1 MPKITLKEKII
12 FHYAKKLNYLTD
24 IDIQEYYANQV
35 DCNSFILGH
44 SKLSSY
50 QKHVIRVLF
59 VMRCLLKIAEQRKMI
74 TEDQSRNLQKNQLSL
89 IINQRSW
96 QLDVSVAQMFT
107 LETVEGICKLLEDN
121 TVFTKQDSAFLKN
134 LFQQYINT
142 LGAQTKVDSPME
154 VKRQK
159 REQQILAEEFTI
171 DQKNMDL
178 LSPHAQT
185 IQIIDKVMSNSPEEK
200 EKVFIFPNLEQVV
213 KSPMRVQLEDNL
225 DMPND
230 LNHYQIIKLIA
241 KGSMGEIY
249 LANDTKQNRKVAIK
263 ILANDLADSVTS
275 RFMQEAEVLSC
286 LDHPNIINMYE
297 FSFAHAINQYY
308 IAMEFAPGKN
318 VKEILNELTVI
329 EVVDSLKIIS
339 CVVEAL
345 RYSLTRRI
353 IHRDIKPANIMIT
366 SDEGNVKL
374 TDFGIGKIL
383 NQSGN
388 TKTGEVMGTP
398 YYISPEQIVDTRSVD
413 HKTDIYS
420 IGATLYRMI
429 SGKAPYAQYK
439 GLHNIMRAKINEDCV
454 PLHEVMDVP
463 KSISN
468 FVARAMARDPQNR
481 YQTFSQMQRDIQ
493 SILQQYS
500 QF

>member
-12 FHYAKKLNYLTD
+12 FHYAKKLNYLADTD
-24 IDIQEYYANQV
+24 IHEYYSKEI

-44 SKLSSY
+44 SRLSSY
-50 QKHVIRVLF
+50 QKHVIRLLF

-74 TEDQSRNLQKNQLSL
+74 TEEQSRNLQKNQLSV

-96 QLDVSVAQMFT
+96 QLDISVARMFT
-107 LETVEGICKLLEDN
+107 LDIVGGVCKLLEDN
-121 TVFTKQDSAFLKN
+121 TVFTKQDTAFLKN

-142 LGAQTKVDSPME
+142 LGTNNATITPSQI
-154 VKRQK
+154 KRQQ
-159 REQQILAEEFTI
+159 REQQILANEFTI

-185 IQIIDKVMSNSPEEK
+185 IQIIDKVMSTPVEK
-200 EKVFIFPNLEQVV
+200 EKTFIFPNLEKVV
-213 KSPMRVQLEDNL
+213 KAPLRVQLEDNL

-230 LNHYQIIKLIA
+230 LNHYQIIKLVA

-249 LANDTKQNRKVAIK
+249 LAKDTKQNRKVAIK
-263 ILANDLADSVTS
+263 ILANDLADGVTS

-286 LDHPNIINMYE
+286 LNHTNIINMYE

-329 EVVDSLKIIS
+329 DAVDSLNIMS
-339 CVVEAL
+339 DVVEAL

-353 IHRDIKPANIMIT
+353 IHRDIKPANIIIT

-383 NQSGN
+383 NQNGN

-398 YYISPEQIVDTRSVD
+398 YYISPEQIIDTRSVD

-429 SGKAPYAQYK
+429 SGKAPYSQHK
-439 GLHNIMRAKINEDCV
+439 GLHNIMRAKINEDSI
-454 PLHEVMDVP
+454 PLSDVANVS
-463 KSISN
+463 KSISDL
-468 FVARAMARDPQNR
+468 VARAMARDPQKR

-493 SILQQYS
+493 GILQQYS
-500 QF
+500 RM